1 MKAKTN
7 SDSVQ
12 NICSVNSFTA
22 INATG
27 RWFMQNSRVGIR
39 KVGTNRILTPI
50 VIDLLLIREV
60 PHSIPV
66 KRRSGASGVA
76 ETLWSPQI
84 QQSNILLSGADDSAT
99 ITKCLLPN
107 RTEDMRFS
115 QW

>member
-22 INATG
+22 INAIG
-27 RWFMQNSRVGIR
+27 RWFMQKRRVRIR

-50 VIDLLLIREV
+50 VSDLLLIREV
-60 PHSIPV
+60 PHSMPV
-66 KRRSGASGVA
+66 KRPSGVT
-76 ETLWSPQI
+76 ETFWSPQI
-84 QQSNILLSGADDSAT
+84 QQSNFLLSGADGSAT
-99 ITKCLLPN
+99 IPEGLLPN
-107 RTEDMRFS
+107 RTEDLRFS